1 MLEIAFHGHFDSFS
15 VSSLPRIK
23 STAYLSSYPATA
35 FHSLEEDG
43 LSFSDDPK
51 MGSGGDVA
59 ATTCCAKVSDVL
71 SLSANPITFGD
82 TWYYMFIWSLFS
94 SFLVHSLAAL
104 VALCKLYQHPIGR
117 FYPVLIF
124 LMGIVSPL
132 TAGACTSAV
141 IAAVFVAASWTMP
154 AATAMCI
161 GIAQTIII
169 IVVSTSR
176 ILATL

>member
-1 MLEIAFHGHFDSFS
+1 MG
-15 VSSLPRIK
+15 
-23 STAYLSSYPATA
+23 
-35 FHSLEEDG
+35 
-43 LSFSDDPK
+43 FSD
-51 MGSGGDVA
+51 DVA
-59 ATTCCAKVSDVL
+59 ATGCCARVSDILAL
-71 SLSANPITFGD
+71 SKEPDSFGNK
-82 TWYYMFIWSLFS
+82 WYYMFIWSLFS
-94 SFLVHSLAAL
+94 SFLVHTLSAL

-124 LMGIVSPL
+124 FMGIISPL
-132 TAGACTSAV
+132 TGGACTSAV
-141 IAAVFVAASWTMP
+141 IALVFHAADWGMP